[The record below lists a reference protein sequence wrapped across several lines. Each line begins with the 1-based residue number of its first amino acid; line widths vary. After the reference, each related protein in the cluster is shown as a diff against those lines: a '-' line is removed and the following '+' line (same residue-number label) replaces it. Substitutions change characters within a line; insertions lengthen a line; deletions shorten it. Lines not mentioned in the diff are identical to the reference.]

1 MLLCMAIK
9 PEDMERLR
17 IEAEVDERTM
27 YKLIAGQAVR
37 GDIRRRVARAA
48 KRLKIA
54 LPQELAA

>member
-1 MLLCMAIK
+1 MVIK
-9 PEDMERLR
+9 PEDMERLL